1 MTLEGL
7 SGAFLVLGIGYSIA
21 IAAFIVEVVH
31 GFMRKRNQTQIRRV
45 NVKPKRQIINRFNRA
60 DKKKDKKIVK
70 NTKSNPLVVNQQAE
84 TNIKMEDSTKKEVID
99 IKPNP
104 LATNN
109 QTKITTTKEKIGK
122 NEVIDSIKL
131 KPFAVSDVNQLEATT
146 IKERVANHEVFNMK
160 PKALVAAE
168 NQLELKAIANK
179 EDAGKKGV
187 VEIQSFCD

>member
-1 MTLEGL
+1 M
-7 SGAFLVLGIGYSIA
+7 
-21 IAAFIVEVVH
+21 
-31 GFMRKRNQTQIRRV
+31 
-45 NVKPKRQIINRFNRA
+45 
-60 DKKKDKKIVK
+60 
-70 NTKSNPLVVNQQAE
+70 VNQQAE

-131 KPFAVSDVNQLEATT
+131 KPFAVSDVNQLEVTT
-146 IKERVANHEVFNMK
+146 IKESVANHEVFNMK

-179 EDAGKKGV
+179 EDVGKKGV